1 MNRIL
6 KVVRLAKRVKRRHL
20 KLGATGILAVSK
32 NHLINIFFSN
42 SSDFLKPARVL
53 GSNWATKK
61 SSLTILLTVYNQS
74 REQLET
80 SINSARIQ
88 SGAEIK
94 IVILDDG
101 STLEETLI
109 FLNNFKPKNNESLI
123 RQKNTGVI
131 PARNRLIN
139 EATTDF
145 LVFLDPDDEFEYN
158 YISEAFAVL
167 DDDRS
172 IEIIYPNVLILDVV
186 KNNQIAWGT
195 GPFNAESLS
204 LINTIPMS
212 SIISTR
218 LIRSLGGYS
227 LDFETGPED
236 WDLWVRA
243 SLSNA
248 KASHLP
254 IIGYKYT
261 KAQVSRSSTLELD
274 MPEHQEKIMFRKA
287 GFKAGFPLGV
297 KKEVQIFL
305 LIPWLTKIGGVEK
318 YVKCVLEDLKRAG
331 FKVAIICTEPD
342 HKGYQDDS
350 IDLRDSGELV
360 VKRADFPSEKL
371 FIQAL
376 GRLASPDSV
385 AINFGSPWDFEN
397 SKKTSTIFSKKVC
410 FIFNLDDS
418 MQRAINNH
426 KKFDEFWVA
435 FDGIKKALPKNIQPI
450 TQTIFTG
457 VIEGQMP
464 LYETSVRSTFNV
476 GFLGRFSPEK
486 RPELFMEVAKA
497 ASENGDLKFIMA
509 GEGPLLDKV
518 LKGSDN
524 LTNFDYLGV
533 ISNVPEFFS
542 KIDCLIIS
550 SETEGISLSAM
561 EALSHGIPVL
571 STDVGGMKELLVD
584 ENQGLIWSGKPKEA
598 VSLLI
603 QLKERKALG
612 NSETTLPSKFWRKNT
627 AGVVV
632 ARLKDL
638 MA

>member
-1 MNRIL
+1 M
-6 KVVRLAKRVKRRHL
+6 RLAKRVKRRHL

-32 NHLINIFFSN
+32 NHLVDIYVSKTPE
-42 SSDFLKPARVL
+42 FLKLAREL
-53 GSNWATKK
+53 DSNWATRK
-61 SSLTILLTVYNQS
+61 SSLTILLTVYNQT

-80 SINSARIQ
+80 SINSARVQ

-101 STLEETLI
+101 STLEETI
-109 FLNNFKPKNNESLI
+109 SFLKSFRPKSNELLI
-123 RQKNTGVI
+123 RQENSGVI
-131 PARNRLIN
+131 SARNRLIN
-139 EATTDF
+139 EVTTDF
-145 LVFLDPDDEFEYN
+145 LVFLDPDDEFEHN

-167 DDDRS
+167 DVDRS

-186 KNNQIAWGT
+186 KNNQVAWGT
-195 GPFNAESLS
+195 GPFNVETLS

-218 LIRSLGGYS
+218 LIKSLGRYS

-243 SLSNA
+243 ALSNA
-248 KASHLP
+248 KALHLP

-297 KKEVQIFL
+297 KKEIQIFL

-318 YVKCVLEDLKRAG
+318 YVKCVLEDLKLAG

-342 HKGYQDDS
+342 HKSYQDDS
-350 IDLRDSGELV
+350 IDLRNSGEFV

-376 GRLASPDSV
+376 GRIASPDSV

-397 SKKTSTIFSKKVC
+397 SKKTSTIFTRKVC
-410 FIFNLDDS
+410 FVFNLDDS
-418 MQRAINNH
+418 MRRAIENH
-426 KKFDEFWVA
+426 KSFDEFWVA

-464 LYETSVRSTFNV
+464 LYETSDRPTFNV

-486 RPELFMEVAKA
+486 KPELFVEVAKA

-518 LKGSDN
+518 LKGANN

-533 ISNVPEFFS
+533 INNVPEFFS
-542 KIDCLIIS
+542 QIDCLIIS

-571 STDVGGMKELLVD
+571 STDVGGMRELLVD

-612 NSETTLPSKFWRKNT
+612 NSGTTLPSKFWRKNT

-632 ARLKDL
+632 ERLKDL

>member
-6 KVVRLAKRVKRRHL
+6 KVVRLANRVKRRHL
-20 KLGATGILAVSK
+20 KLGATGILTVSK
-32 NHLINIFFSN
+32 NHLVEIFGFRN
-42 SSDFLKPARVL
+42 PFVKPPELILKSHWLVRKP
-53 GSNWATKK
+53 
-61 SSLTILLTVYNQS
+61 SLSILLTVFNQT
-74 REQLET
+74 RAQLEA

-88 SGAEIK
+88 SGAEIR

-101 STLEETLI
+101 STLEETVN
-109 FLNNFKPKNNESLI
+109 FLNEFTPNVNESLI
-123 RQKNTGVI
+123 RQKNSGVI
-131 PARNRLIN
+131 AARNRLIN

-145 LVFLDPDDEFEYN
+145 LVFLDPDDEFEYD
-158 YISEAFAVL
+158 YISAAVEL
-167 DDDRS
+167 LETNRS
-172 IEIIYPNVLILDVV
+172 VEIIYPDVLINDVS
-186 KNNQIAWGT
+186 KNTYTVWNT
-195 GPFNAESLS
+195 GPFNAQTLS
-204 LINTIPMS
+204 LVNTIPMS
-212 SIISTR
+212 SVISTR

-236 WDLWVRA
+236 WDLWFRA
-243 SLSNA
+243 VLSNA
-248 KASHLP
+248 KAVHLP
-254 IIGYKYT
+254 QVGYKYS
-261 KAQVSRSSTLELD
+261 KAPVSRSSTLELH
-274 MPEHQEKIMFRKA
+274 MSTHNEKIRLRKFGVRA
-287 GFKAGFPLGV
+287 GVPLSDPG
-297 KKEVQIFL
+297 EAQIFF

-318 YVKCVLEDLKRAG
+318 YVKCLIEDLKIAG
-331 FKVAIICTEPD
+331 FRPAIVITESDPS
-342 HKGYQDDS
+342 KYEDDS
-350 IDLRDSGELV
+350 INYRALGNIVLRRL
-360 VKRADFPSEKL
+360 DFSSEKL
-371 FIQAL
+371 FIEAL
-376 GRLASPDSV
+376 GRIASPDSV

-397 SKKTSTIFSKKVC
+397 PKKTSAIFSKKVC

-418 MQRAINNH
+418 MHRAIANH
-426 KKFDEFWVA
+426 KNFDQFWVA
-435 FDGIKKALPKNIQPI
+435 FDGIRKALPKNIQPI
-450 TQTIFTG
+450 TQAIFTG
-457 VIEGQMP
+457 VVEGQMP
-464 LYETSVRSTFNV
+464 LHETSDRPTFNV

-486 RPELFMEVAKA
+486 RPELFIEVAKA
-497 ASENGDLKFIMA
+497 ASEIKDLKFMMA

-518 LKGSDN
+518 LKGSSN

-571 STDVGGMKELLVD
+571 STDVGGMRELLVD

-612 NSETTLPSKFWRKNT
+612 QFEITLPSKFWRKNT

-632 ARLKDL
+632 ERLKDL

>member
-1 MNRIL
+1 LNRIL
-6 KVVRLAKRVKRRHL
+6 KIVRLAKRVKRRHL

-32 NHLINIFFSN
+32 NHLIDIFAPKIGLLLTSGEVKKT
-42 SSDFLKPARVL
+42 DWVVRKP
-53 GSNWATKK
+53 SI
-61 SSLTILLTVYNQS
+61 SILLTVFNQS
-74 REQLET
+74 KEQLEA
-80 SINSARIQ
+80 SINSARAQ
-88 SGAEIK
+88 KGAEID

-101 STLEETLI
+101 STRVETVN
-109 FLNNFKPKNNESLI
+109 FLNGFVTRANESLI
-123 RQKNTGVI
+123 RQQNSGVI
-131 PARNRLIN
+131 SARNRLIN
-139 EATTDF
+139 DATTDF
-145 LVFLDPDDEFEYN
+145 LVFLDPDDEFEAE
-158 YISEAFAVL
+158 YISSAIEL
-167 DDDRS
+167 LETDRS
-172 IEIIYPNVLILDVV
+172 IEIIYPNVLIYDVLQNSHV
-186 KNNQIAWGT
+186 VWGT
-195 GPFNAESLS
+195 GPFNVETLS

-218 LIRSLGGYS
+218 LIRTLGGYS

-297 KKEVQIFL
+297 KKEIQIFL

-318 YVKCVLEDLKRAG
+318 YVKCVLEDLKQAG

-342 HKGYQDDS
+342 HKGYQDNS
-350 IDLRDSGELV
+350 IDLRNSGELV
-360 VKRADFPSEKL
+360 VKRADFPSEKI

-376 GRLASPDSV
+376 GRIASPDSL

-397 SKKTSTIFSKKVC
+397 PKKTSAIFSKKVC

-418 MQRAINNH
+418 LRRAIKNYKSFN
-426 KKFDEFWVA
+426 EFWVA
-435 FDGIKKALPKNIQPI
+435 FDGIRKALPKNIQLI

-464 LYETSVRSTFNV
+464 LCETSDRSTFNV

-486 RPELFMEVAKA
+486 KPELFVEVAKA
-497 ASENGDLKFIMA
+497 ASKFKDFKFIMA

-518 LKGSDN
+518 IKDANKLN
-524 LTNFDYLGV
+524 NFEYLGV
-533 ISNVPEFFS
+533 INNVPEFFS
-542 KIDCLIIS
+542 QIDCLIIS

-571 STDVGGMKELLVD
+571 STDVGGMRELLVD
-584 ENQGLIWSGKPKEA
+584 ENQGFIWSGNPKEA
-598 VSLLI
+598 VKLLT
-603 QLKERKALG
+603 QLKDRKALG
-612 NSETTLPSKFWRKNT
+612 KSEITLPSKFWRKNT
-627 AGVVV
+627 SGVVV
-632 ARLKDL
+632 ERLTDL